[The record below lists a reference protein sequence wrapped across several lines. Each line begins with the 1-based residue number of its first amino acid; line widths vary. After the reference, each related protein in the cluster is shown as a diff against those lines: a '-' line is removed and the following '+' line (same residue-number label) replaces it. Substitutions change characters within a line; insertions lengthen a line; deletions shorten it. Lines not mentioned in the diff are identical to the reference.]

1 MAIGPHRSPMQEVN
15 MRVNLTMAWKAQQKR
30 GRPRLD
36 ASLDMDAAI
45 YHDAGFSYAQIAK
58 QLHVSKSSAY
68 RMVKR
73 VLG

>member
-15 MRVNLTMAWKAQQKR
+15 MRVNLTMAWKVQQKR